1 MKIHFDDDNANV
13 EIVFSDDFEK
23 EWANK
28 NPEAFTKTIS
38 DIKEMYVSN
47 NALAA
52 TKSNNE
58 KEIRISD
65 SNNIAGT
72 INNCVSALNNYFTN
86 INFDEVPNIPVN

>member
-1 MKIHFDDDNANV
+1 MKIHFDNANV
-13 EIVFSDDFEK
+13 EIAFADDFEK
-23 EWANK
+23 EWASK
-28 NPEAFTKTIS
+28 NPEIFGKTIS
-38 DIKEMYVSN
+38 DIKEMHVSN

-86 INFDEVPNIPVN
+86 VNFDEVPNIPVN

>member
-1 MKIHFDDDNANV
+1 MKIHFDNDNATIN
-13 EIVFSDDFEK
+13 FTFDDEAEK

-28 NPEAFTKTIS
+28 NPEAFAKTIS

-86 INFDEVPNIPVN
+86 VNFDEIPNIPVN